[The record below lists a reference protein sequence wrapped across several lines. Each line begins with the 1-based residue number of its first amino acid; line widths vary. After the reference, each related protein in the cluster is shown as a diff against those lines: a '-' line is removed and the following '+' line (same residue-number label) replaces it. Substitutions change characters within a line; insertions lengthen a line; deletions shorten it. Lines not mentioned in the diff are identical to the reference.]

1 MIKFATNKIS
11 VSFCHD
17 FCGWWS
23 PKPKTFSQAFCKD
36 MRVVFAGKIIPLL
49 CSLKND
55 CMSRG
60 LILIVLGVMTIT
72 SCAKPKS
79 FDYLGF
85 ENVKILKWG
94 LQETTVGMDVKFF
107 NPNSALQLKKAEV
120 DVHINNK
127 FLGRTVI
134 DSLIYIPKKD
144 TFIIPMVMKME
155 TVSAVS
161 GILKSVSDSTVLV
174 KLDGTARIGKSGIF
188 LNYPIKYEGSQ
199 KSTKMLGIE

>member
-1 MIKFATNKIS
+1 MN
-11 VSFCHD
+11 
-17 FCGWWS
+17 
-23 PKPKTFSQAFCKD
+23 
-36 MRVVFAGKIIPLL
+36 RV
-49 CSLKND
+49 
-55 CMSRG
+55 
-60 LILIVLGVMTIT
+60 LILISLGVMGIA

-85 ENVKILKWG
+85 DNVKILKWG
-94 LQETTVGMDVKFF
+94 LHETTVGMDVMFY
-107 NPNSALQLKKAEV
+107 NPNSALQLKKAAV
-120 DVHINNK
+120 DVHINRK
-127 FLGRTVI
+127 YLGRSVI
-134 DSLIYIPKKD
+134 DSLISIPKND

-174 KLDGTARIGKSGIF
+174 KLDGTATIGKSGIF